1 MAKLTAN
8 DTDKGNTLP
17 KVVEPKNEQKTTKET
32 KRNKIENTKGKGVK
46 FDSKNQPQPEA
57 KKMGWQRLREQRLL
71 TQNILKMYMDDNGLP
86 TKEGK
91 DLFKSLHENAKN
103 GNAKALDIISK
114 AIEDDVQKVAIT
126 DGEGNAL
133 PAVVIKAIK

>member
-8 DTDKGNTLP
+8 DMDKANTLP
-17 KVVEPKNEQKTTKET
+17 KGKEPKNAEKTP
-32 KRNKIENTKGKGVK
+32 KRKQPV
-46 FDSKNQPQPEA
+46 SKSPFTSEYQPSPEA

-126 DGEGNAL
+126 DTEGNAL
-133 PAVVIKAIK
+133 PAVVIKAIN

>member
-17 KVVEPKNEQKTTKET
+17 KGKEPKNDIKTIK
-32 KRNKIENTKGKGVK
+32 KRGNPKLKDSAVK
-46 FDSKNQPQPEA
+46 FTAETQPSPEA

-126 DGEGNAL
+126 DTEGNAL
-133 PAVVIKAIK
+133 PAVVIKAIN

>member
-17 KVVEPKNEQKTTKET
+17 KVEKPKNDLKTTKKKGNPKIAEVG
-32 KRNKIENTKGKGVK
+32 KRFTS
-46 FDSKNQPQPEA
+46 DSQPQPEA

-71 TQNILKMYMDDNGLP
+71 TQNILKMYMDDNGMP

-126 DGEGNAL
+126 DSEGNAL
-133 PAVVIKAIK
+133 PAVVIKSINA